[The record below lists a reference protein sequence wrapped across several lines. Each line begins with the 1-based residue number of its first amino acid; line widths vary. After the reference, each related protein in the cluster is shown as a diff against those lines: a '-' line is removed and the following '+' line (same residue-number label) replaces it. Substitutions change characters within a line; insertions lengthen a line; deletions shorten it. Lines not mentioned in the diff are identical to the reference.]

1 MATRINKANFPTVH
15 LWVSSKCVAKS
26 GKDTYW
32 ASIDEFEGG
41 TLLYLCR
48 SVWEDLDTVNEKTVF
63 DKLRSEKFEITEAH
77 SRETGEILTTENGEI
92 IYQVSKA
99 KETVECQW

>member
-1 MATRINKANFPTVH
+1 MAKRINKANFPTVH

-41 TLLYLCR
+41 ALLYLCR
-48 SVWEDLDTVNEKTVF
+48 SVWEDLETVNEKTVF
-63 DKLRSEKFEITEAH
+63 DRLRSEKFEITEAH
-77 SRETGEILTTENGEI
+77 DKEGNVLTTDTTNEI